1 MTDIRKLTESWLL
14 SFASAGDTDLSCRH
28 CGAIPEDVEDG
39 ARAVFHRADCP
50 TLGKEWLE

>member
-1 MTDIRKLTESWLL
+1 MTDIRRLTESWLL